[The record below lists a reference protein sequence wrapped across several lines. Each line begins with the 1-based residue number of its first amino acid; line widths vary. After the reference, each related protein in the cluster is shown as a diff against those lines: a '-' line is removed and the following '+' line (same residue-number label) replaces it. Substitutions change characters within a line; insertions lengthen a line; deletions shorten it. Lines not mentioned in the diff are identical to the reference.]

1 MNCSLN
7 LSCQQWRN
15 CFTSIAPFKNE
26 HVKFGFGIISEL
38 NLYVSA
44 DFIKE
49 IYRKE
54 VWFLFIRYEN
64 MYQSVIPIFNPFYIQ
79 MIYMQECSQ
88 IIPSHSVRA
97 GSMERILGGMW
108 HPSVDEIQQNKLYL
122 YETRKVHEKLKQQRG
137 LRVWIYL
144 WTAS

>member
-1 MNCSLN
+1 
-7 LSCQQWRN
+7 
-15 CFTSIAPFKNE
+15 
-26 HVKFGFGIISEL
+26 
-38 NLYVSA
+38 
-44 DFIKE
+44 
-49 IYRKE
+49 
-54 VWFLFIRYEN
+54 

-122 YETRKVHEKLKQQRG
+122 YETRKVHENLKQQRG
-137 LRVWIYL
+137 LRV
-144 WTAS
+144 